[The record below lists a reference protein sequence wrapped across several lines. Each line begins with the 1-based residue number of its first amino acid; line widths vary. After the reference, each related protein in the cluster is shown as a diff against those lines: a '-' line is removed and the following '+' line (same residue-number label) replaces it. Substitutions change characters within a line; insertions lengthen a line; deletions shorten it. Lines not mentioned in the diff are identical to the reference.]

1 MPENRCERA
10 GQYDLALKLLNEMRK
25 KRIRFYDIGILDELF
40 KRLLAAVSLLRSR
53 GGATDNRSYTRE
65 RGEWRGRGGNDG
77 ASGGRGG
84 GKT

>member
-1 MPENRCERA
+1 MPGNRCERA

-53 GGATDNRSYTRE
+53 GSATNNRSSTRE
-65 RGEWRGRGGNDG
+65 SGGDRGQGRGE
-77 ASGGRGG
+77 
-84 GKT
+84 